1 MGKPNLS
8 KIIELLDKGQDF
20 ELTNQQY
27 KYKTG
32 LDFPKNNS
40 YAKNKSSVAKMAARY
55 DYIIEIIPQR
65 ILFKKNGL

>member
-1 MGKPNLS
+1 MGRPNLS
-8 KIIELLDKGQDF
+8 KIVDLLDKGENF

-27 KYKTG
+27 KKKTG

-55 DYIIEIIPQR
+55 NYIIEIIPQK
-65 ILFKKNGL
+65 ILFKKEG